1 MPSRSDLHPYQERAI
16 SWIVEKE
23 RCGLA
28 LEMGLGKS
36 VSTLTAIS
44 DLQACRLVKKVLII
58 APLRV
63 AQSVWS
69 QECKKWSHLRHLTTS
84 LCLGS
89 ERKRLEG
96 LYRTADIY
104 VINRENVPWLVLHY
118 REAWPFDCVVVDE
131 SSSFKSPSAQRF
143 KALRNVTKY
152 TNFMVLLT
160 GTPTPKSLLDI
171 WSQQFLI
178 DRGAALGKTFT
189 GFKDRFF
196 ETNPYTYSVSPRNG
210 AKDAIHRLLSDRWL
224 SMKAEDYLELPQRID
239 LYEKVQLPANVLG
252 KYQEFESNLLVSLSD
267 ETLEASTAAVLAGKL
282 FQWCNG
288 AIYVDDSKNWTE
300 LHTAKLDALAEIIE
314 ANEEPILV
322 AYNFRHDL
330 ERLIARFPQA
340 VKLDANTE
348 TIERWNAGEIQLLL
362 AHPQSAGHG
371 LNLQEGGALAV
382 WFSLNWSLELYQQFN
397 ARLHRQGQAR
407 PVRIV
412 HLVAEGCLD
421 ERIVRTLGEKDAT
434 QSALLKAL
442 KA

>member
-23 RCGLA
+23 RVGLA

-143 KALRNVTKY
+143 KALRNVTKH

-196 ETNPYTYSVSPRNG
+196 ETNPYTYSVAPRNG

-224 SMKAEDYLELPQRID
+224 SMTAEDYLELPQRID
-239 LYEKVQLPANVLG
+239 LYEKVQLPANVLS

-314 ANEEPILV
+314 ANEDPVLV

-348 TIERWNAGEIQLLL
+348 TIERWNTGEIRLLL

-382 WFSLNWSLELYQQFN
+382 WFSLSWSLELYQQFN
-397 ARLHRQGQAR
+397 ARLHRQGQSR

-421 ERIVRTLGEKDAT
+421 ERIVKTLGEKDAT

>member
-23 RCGLA
+23 RVGLA

-63 AQSVWS
+63 AQFVWS

-104 VINRENVPWLVLHY
+104 VINRENVPWLVAHY

-189 GFKDRFF
+189 CFKDRFF

>member
-23 RCGLA
+23 RVGLA

-143 KALRNVTKY
+143 KALRNVTKH

-196 ETNPYTYSVSPRNG
+196 ETNPYTYSVAPRNG

-224 SMKAEDYLELPQRID
+224 SMTAEDYLELPQRID
-239 LYEKVQLPANVLG
+239 LYEKVQLPANVLS

-314 ANEEPILV
+314 ANEDPILV

-348 TIERWNAGEIQLLL
+348 TIERWNTGEIQLLL

-382 WFSLNWSLELYQQFN
+382 WFSLSWSLELYQQFN
-397 ARLHRQGQAR
+397 ARLHRQGQSR

-421 ERIVRTLGEKDAT
+421 ERIVKTLGEKDAT

>member
-23 RCGLA
+23 RVGLA

-300 LHTAKLDALAEIIE
+300 LHTAKLEVLAEIIE
-314 ANEEPILV
+314 ANDEPILV

-340 VKLDANTE
+340 VKLDGNTE

-382 WFSLNWSLELYQQFN
+382 WFSLSWSLELYQQFN